1 MLMSN
6 NTSDYLI
13 LLSSKKGQSTW
24 KLGDYMVQ
32 TWNYEIFQEMLEN
45 SSKLIGMLVY
55 YWTQATE

>member
-13 LLSSKKGQSTW
+13 LLFSKKDQSTW

-45 SSKLIGMLVY
+45 SWKLIGMLVY